1 MREQGLRKGV
11 MGSQGVGGA
20 AGADVDPG
28 SMIAVDK
35 RH

>member
-11 MGSQGVGGA
+11 MGSLGVGV
-20 AGADVDPG
+20 ADVDPG
-28 SMIAVDK
+28 SMIAEDK

>member
-11 MGSQGVGGA
+11 MGSQGVGVA
-20 AGADVDPG
+20 ADVDPG

-35 RH
+35 HH